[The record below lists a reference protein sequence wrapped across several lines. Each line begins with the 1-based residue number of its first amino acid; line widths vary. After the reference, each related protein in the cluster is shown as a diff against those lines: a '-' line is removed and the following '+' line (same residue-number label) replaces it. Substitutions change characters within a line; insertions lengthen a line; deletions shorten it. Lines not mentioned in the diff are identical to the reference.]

1 MTPPTDHPDLL
12 EARRVIEVEAAAI
25 TALVERLDATFTRA
39 LDLLVACS
47 GRVITTGMGKSGI
60 IARKMAATFAS
71 TGTPAQF
78 LHPAEAVH
86 GDLGN
91 VTEGDVV
98 VALSHSG
105 ETEEIARLLETI
117 KRLDVKLIALTGRR
131 DSTLAD
137 HADAV
142 LDVSVSSEACPMG
155 LAPTASTTAALAMG
169 DALAMA
175 LLKRKGFRDEDF
187 AVLHPGGRLGA
198 RLRRVRDMMHA
209 GETLPLVT
217 PETPLPELIATMT
230 AGRMGMAVVT
240 GADGTLAGIIT
251 DGDLRRLLQGAK
263 QDAATRDLLAQKAA
277 GIMTVQPRTIGPEA
291 LASEALQRM
300 EAHKITSLV
309 VTDDARRPLGVVHL
323 HDLWR
328 MEMI

>member
-1 MTPPTDHPDLL
+1 VSADSSHPDLI
-12 EARRVIEVEAAAI
+12 EARRVIEVEAAALTGLI
-25 TALVERLDATFTRA
+25 GRLDATFTQA
-39 LDLLVACS
+39 LDMLAACR

-60 IARKMAATFAS
+60 IARKLAATFAS
-71 TGTPAQF
+71 TGTPAQY

-91 VTEGDVV
+91 VIEGDVV

-117 KRLDVKLIALTGRR
+117 KRLDVGLIALTGRR
-131 DSTLAD
+131 DSTLAG
-137 HADAV
+137 HADVV

-169 DALAMA
+169 DALGMA

-187 AVLHPGGRLGA
+187 AALHPAGRLGA
-198 RLRRVRDMMHA
+198 RLRRVKDMMHA
-209 GETLPLVT
+209 GDTLPLVM
-217 PETPLPELIATMT
+217 PGAPLSELIATMT
-230 AGRMGMAVVT
+230 TGRMGLAVVT
-240 GADGTLAGIIT
+240 GEDGTLAGIIT
-251 DGDLRRLLQGAK
+251 DGDLRRLLQATEE
-263 QDAATRDLLAQKAA
+263 DAAARDLLARQAA
-277 GIMTVQPRTIGPEA
+277 GIMTTNPRTIGPEA
-291 LASEALQRM
+291 LATEALRHM
-300 EAHKITSLV
+300 EDHKITSLV
-309 VTDDARRPLGVVHL
+309 VTDEGLRPVGVVHL

>member
-1 MTPPTDHPDLL
+1 MNADRGQADLL
-12 EARRVIEVEAAAI
+12 EARRVIEVEAAAL
-25 TALVERLDATFTRA
+25 TALVERLDGTFIKA
-39 LDLLVACS
+39 LDMLVACQ

-60 IARKMAATFAS
+60 IARKLAATFAS
-71 TGTPAQF
+71 TGTPAHF

-91 VTEGDVV
+91 VIEGDVV

-117 KRLDVKLIALTGRR
+117 KRLDVGLIALTGKPE
-131 DSTLAD
+131 STLAN

-169 DALAMA
+169 DALGMA
-175 LLKRKGFRDEDF
+175 LLKRKGFKDEDF
-187 AVLHPGGRLGA
+187 AALHPAGRLGA
-198 RLRRVRDMMHA
+198 RLRLVKDMMHA
-209 GETLPLVT
+209 SDAVPMVT
-217 PETPLPELIATMT
+217 AETPLSELISRMT
-230 AGRMGMAVVT
+230 AGRMGLAVVT
-240 GADGTLAGIIT
+240 AEGGRLAGIIT
-251 DGDLRRLLQGAK
+251 DGDLRRLLQGTE
-263 QDAATRDLLAQKAA
+263 QHTAAEALLSRQA
-277 GIMTVQPRTIGPEA
+277 GTIMSSQPRTIGPEA
-291 LASEALQRM
+291 LATEALHAM

-309 VTDDARRPLGVVHL
+309 VVDDGHVPLGVVHL